1 MRGKGKSGN
10 QEIYPL
16 ASAILCRSIQDV
28 SQIMKRMTSDEIDVV
43 AVERSSGEKY
53 TGGTSCPVH
62 CLTCKSNRESG
73 EVSLVAKVV
82 EIDEDHP
89 WKRDIK
95 CRSYNVE
102 LAFYKSAIPVLLASG
117 AAVPSLVCSEVKPKG
132 TVFTFVLTD
141 LRNKFPH
148 HPQGFSWNT
157 LVAAARWLASLH
169 AAFWGCSREPPGL
182 WSCGSHWDLEK
193 HGEDGLKRL
202 SSGWAETR
210 ESICVRVRASPCVS
224 PRRNAFNEENE
235 SRPVPLERGNHGPRF
250 VPEAASKLS

>member
-1 MRGKGKSGN
+1 MRGKGKSGVGKTAPRKKLGRID

-210 ESICVRVRASPCVS
+210 ESICVRVRASPCVFS
-224 PRRNAFNEENE
+224 
-235 SRPVPLERGNHGPRF
+235 
-250 VPEAASKLS
+250 AS